1 MDKGKPH
8 TFRNFII
15 PQHFNYE
22 IEKIE
27 KSLKNL
33 NDVLFVK
40 MILSEQKEI
49 NEIHVITKDSSN
61 PKKIIRD
68 IESFLLAKYNIQVDY
83 RKISIAQIKDE
94 GIKEEQIT
102 EEQIKE
108 ESEPSLRLIFS
119 DIKVAATGN
128 HFEVIVQLESN
139 GKIYEGKV
147 SGINWDQNQE
157 YLVAKA
163 TLEGI
168 SSYLESSIFFQ
179 IDEIKKIKLD
189 SKDIVIVSINLI
201 NSKRKESLIG
211 SSVIRDDFNKALVKA
226 ILKATN
232 RRILL
237 KKN

>member
-15 PQHFNYE
+15 PQRFNYE
-22 IEKIE
+22 IEKVE

-49 NEIHVITKDSSN
+49 NEIHIITKDSSN

-83 RKISIAQIKDE
+83 RKISIAQVKDE
-94 GIKEEQIT
+94 GIKEEQI
-102 EEQIKE
+102 KE
-108 ESEPSLRLIFS
+108 ESESSLRLIFS
-119 DIKVAATGN
+119 DIKVATTGN
-128 HFEVIVQLESN
+128 HFEVVVQLESN

-147 SGINWDQNQE
+147 SGTNWDQNQE

-179 IDEIKKIKLD
+179 IDEIKKIRLD

-201 NSKRKESLIG
+201 NSKRKERESLIG
-211 SSVIRDDFNKALVKA
+211 SAVIRDDFNKALVKA

-237 KKN
+237 KEN

>member
-1 MDKGKPH
+1 MNKGKLH
-8 TFRNFII
+8 KFRNFII
-15 PQHFNYE
+15 PRRFNYE
-22 IEKIE
+22 IEEVE

-33 NDVLFVK
+33 NDILFVK
-40 MILSEQKEI
+40 IMLSEEKDVK
-49 NEIHVITKDSSN
+49 EIHVITKDSAN

-68 IESFLLAKYNIQVDY
+68 IESFLLAKYNIEVDY
-83 RKISIAQIKDE
+83 RKISIAQVKDE
-94 GIKEEQIT
+94 GIKEG
-102 EEQIKE
+102 QIKAE
-108 ESEPSLRLIFS
+108 LESPLRLKFS
-119 DIKVAATGN
+119 DIQAVTTGN
-128 HFEVIVQLESN
+128 HFEVLVQLECN

-168 SSYLESSIFFQ
+168 SSYLEGSIFFQ
-179 IDEIKKIKLD
+179 IDEIKKIRLG

-211 SSVIRDDFNKALVKA
+211 SAVIKDDFNRAVVKA

-232 RRILL
+232 RRILV
-237 KKN
+237 KEN

>member
-15 PQHFNYE
+15 PQRFNYE
-22 IEKIE
+22 IEKVE

-49 NEIHVITKDSSN
+49 NEIHIITKDSSN

-83 RKISIAQIKDE
+83 RKISIAQVKDE
-94 GIKEEQIT
+94 GIKEEQI
-102 EEQIKE
+102 KE
-108 ESEPSLRLIFS
+108 ESESSLRLIFS
-119 DIKVAATGN
+119 DIKVATTGN
-128 HFEVIVQLESN
+128 HFEVVVQLESN

-179 IDEIKKIKLD
+179 IDEIKKIRLD

-201 NSKRKESLIG
+201 NPKRKESLIG
-211 SSVIRDDFNKALVKA
+211 SAVIRDDFNKALVKA

-237 KKN
+237 KEN

>member
-15 PQHFNYE
+15 PQRFNYE
-22 IEKIE
+22 IEKVE

-83 RKISIAQIKDE
+83 RKISIAQVKDE
-94 GIKEEQIT
+94 GIKEEQI
-102 EEQIKE
+102 KE
-108 ESEPSLRLIFS
+108 ESESSLRLIFS
-119 DIKVAATGN
+119 DIKVATTGN
-128 HFEVIVQLESN
+128 HFEVVVQLESN

-147 SGINWDQNQE
+147 SGTNWDQNQE

-179 IDEIKKIKLD
+179 IDEIKKIRLD

-201 NSKRKESLIG
+201 NSKRKERESLIG
-211 SSVIRDDFNKALVKA
+211 SAVIRDDFNKALVKA

-237 KKN
+237 KGN

>member
-15 PQHFNYE
+15 PQRFNYE
-22 IEKIE
+22 IEKVE

-68 IESFLLAKYNIQVDY
+68 IESFLLAKYSIQVDY
-83 RKISIAQIKDE
+83 RKISIAQVKDE
-94 GIKEEQIT
+94 GIKEEQI
-102 EEQIKE
+102 KE
-108 ESEPSLRLIFS
+108 ESESSLRLKFS
-119 DIKVAATGN
+119 DIKVATTGN
-128 HFEVIVQLESN
+128 HFEVVVQLESN

-147 SGINWDQNQE
+147 SGTNWDQNQE

-179 IDEIKKIKLD
+179 IDEIKKIRLD

-201 NSKRKESLIG
+201 NSKRKERESLIG
-211 SSVIRDDFNKALVKA
+211 SAVIRDDFNKALVKA

-237 KKN
+237 KEN

>member
-1 MDKGKPH
+1 MDKGKLH
-8 TFRNFII
+8 TFRNSII
-15 PQHFNYE
+15 PQRFNYE
-22 IEKIE
+22 IEEVE

-33 NDVLFVK
+33 NDILFVK
-40 MILSEQKEI
+40 MMLSEEKDI

-83 RKISIAQIKDE
+83 RKISIAQVKDE
-94 GIKEEQIT
+94 GIKNG
-102 EEQIKE
+102 QIKAE
-108 ESEPSLRLIFS
+108 LESSLRLKFS
-119 DIKVAATGN
+119 DIKVATTGN
-128 HFEVIVQLESN
+128 HFEVLVQLECN
-139 GKIYEGKV
+139 KKKYEGKV

-157 YLVAKA
+157 YLIAKA

-168 SSYLESSIFFQ
+168 SSYLEGSIFFQ
-179 IDEIKKIKLD
+179 IDEIKKIRLD

-201 NSKRKESLIG
+201 NSKRKESLVG
-211 SSVIRDDFNKALVKA
+211 SAVIRDDFNKALVKA

-237 KKN
+237 KEN

>member
-15 PQHFNYE
+15 PQRFNYE
-22 IEKIE
+22 IEKVE

-68 IESFLLAKYNIQVDY
+68 IESFLLAKYSIQVDY
-83 RKISIAQIKDE
+83 RKISIAQVKDE
-94 GIKEEQIT
+94 GIKEEQI
-102 EEQIKE
+102 KE
-108 ESEPSLRLIFS
+108 ESESSLRLIFS
-119 DIKVAATGN
+119 DIKVATTGN
-128 HFEVIVQLESN
+128 HFEVVVQLESN

-147 SGINWDQNQE
+147 SGTNWDQNQE

-179 IDEIKKIKLD
+179 IDEIKKIRLD

-201 NSKRKESLIG
+201 NSKRKERESLIG
-211 SSVIRDDFNKALVKA
+211 SAVIRDDFNKALVKA

-237 KKN
+237 KEN